1 MGNILLTNIKRIRKE
16 KGFRVKDIA
25 HKMGMAPESLS
36 RSLHGNPTMSTVS
49 LLADAIGVPMSD
61 LFLTDK
67 TISDIM
73 NAYKVNSD
81 IINDPDVVIANDANE
96 AIEKYCKKYEGRYM
110 KPEHVTNVERIAE
123 KVLV

>member
-1 MGNILLTNIKRIRKE
+1 
-16 KGFRVKDIA
+16 
-25 HKMGMAPESLS
+25 
-36 RSLHGNPTMSTVS
+36 
-49 LLADAIGVPMSD
+49 
-61 LFLTDK
+61 
-67 TISDIM
+67 M